1 MIIGSL
7 RDISPTSGVLMEK
20 AHHSVRY
27 ECGEGRREQPG
38 VWAGGKDTEV
48 GRTQKPEV
56 GSNEPGSHTAV
67 WSELEDKHGAGW
79 KGKRRLMADLCM
91 VCAAQAPADPAV
103 PGGAVS
109 SLPLQATAAGSRRW
123 VPGTDILRM

>member
-20 AHHSVRY
+20 AHHSVRH

-56 GSNEPGSHTAV
+56 GSNEPGSHPAV
-67 WSELEDKHGAGW
+67 WSELEDKYGAGW

-103 PGGAVS
+103 PGGQSPACPYR
-109 SLPLQATAAGSRRW
+109 PLQQDLGGGFQEPIS
-123 VPGTDILRM
+123 